1 MTRLWARCLPATV
14 LNWNLVT
21 EPAEE
26 ELSGVAVGDIPGM
39 GSRPPEVTQPEDILL

>member
-26 ELSGVAVGDIPGM
+26 ELSGVGDIPGM
-39 GSRPPEVTQPEDILL
+39 GPRPPEVTQPEDILL